1 MLNEMPDD
9 DIPPSRPQAAI
20 TPAQIAQNTRP
31 KSSAVSWLK
40 DLMRKRASNANQIQD
55 VLEDYIEELNE
66 NAADGNNPSVENQNT
81 LIANVLKTRA
91 LRVDDIM
98 VPRAD
103 IVAVSV
109 DADIKDLKDLFKGA
123 QFSRTPVYKDNLDNI
138 IGIIHIK
145 DILAC
150 LLEGA
155 EIKIETLVREP
166 VIVTPGMPVMDLFVT
181 MREDKKPMA
190 LVVDEHGGIDGL
202 VTIND
207 VIEAIMGDIDD
218 EFDQEN
224 QPQIIEKA
232 DGSLIVDGRME
243 IEDFEDRYGAVL
255 DSEEREDVDTLGGLA
270 FYLAGRVP
278 KRGEVLRHDSGMV
291 LEVLD
296 ADKSRVRRMRIR
308 DISPRRDADA
318 V

>member
-1 MLNEMPDD
+1 MPDD

-20 TPAQIAQNTRP
+20 SPAQIAQNTRP
-31 KSSAVSWLK
+31 KSGAVSWLK

-103 IVAVSV
+103 IVAIGV
-109 DADIKDLKDLFKGA
+109 DANVDDLKSLFKGA
-123 QFSRTPVYKDNLDNI
+123 QFSRIPVYKDNLDNI

-145 DILAC
+145 DLLSC
-150 LLEGA
+150 LLDGA
-155 EIKIETLVREP
+155 EVKIEPIVREAL
-166 VIVTPGMPVMDLFVT
+166 IVTPGMPVMDLFVT

-255 DSEEREDVDTLGGLA
+255 DAEEREDVDTLGGLA

-308 DISPRRDADA
+308 DISPRNDADA